1 MEQER
6 RSIRIGLTAIACA
19 VFLRL
24 VSVGAFDP
32 VVKLLTR
39 QEVASFLL
47 YMETG
52 RVVRTASASELLAL
66 PETTAATEPPQ
77 IQPQPQPV
85 ENANPTFS
93 AQDAQLVDI
102 SNYNDYAVDVP
113 AMLQTPLSWDLTQ
126 DSPTVLILHT
136 HATESYTQTPEN
148 TYTESSGYRTLDEQH
163 NMIRIGARIAE
174 LLEAG
179 GIRVIHD
186 RTLHDHPSYNDAYS
200 NARDTI
206 RTYLEQY
213 PSIRM
218 VLDIHRD
225 AADMSS
231 GVQLSTQATVNGQAS
246 AQLMMVVGTNAGGLN
261 HPAWPENMALAV
273 KLHAHLEKAFPGIC
287 RPISFR
293 SQRFNQDLSTGGML
307 IEVGAAGNTLEE
319 ALTAADVLA
328 QELLELAHGTATSDS
343 TN

>member
-6 RSIRIGLTAIACA
+6 RSIQIGLVAIACA
-19 VFLRL
+19 VFFRL

-32 VVKLLTR
+32 VVKLLSR

-52 RVVRTASASELLAL
+52 RVVRTASASELVG
-66 PETTAATEPPQ
+66 PVTETTAATEPSQ
-77 IQPQPQPV
+77 AQPV
-85 ENANPTFS
+85 ETANPTFT

-102 SNYNDYAVDVP
+102 SNFSDYRVDVP
-113 AMLQTPLSWDLTQ
+113 AMLQSPLSWDLTQ
-126 DSPTVLILHT
+126 DTPTVLILHS

-148 TYTESSGYRTLDEQH
+148 SYAASSGYRTLDEQH
-163 NMIRIGARIAE
+163 NMIRIGARVAE
-174 LLEAG
+174 ILEAG

-186 RTLHDHPSYNDAYS
+186 RTLHDHPSYNDSYS

-206 RTYLEQY
+206 QAYLDQY
-213 PSIRM
+213 PTIRM

-225 AADMSS
+225 ASDQSS
-231 GVQLSTQATVNGQAS
+231 SAQLKTQATVNGQAS

-261 HPAWPENMALAV
+261 HPDWPENMALAV
-273 KLHAHLEKAFPGIC
+273 KLHAHLEKAWPGIC

-293 SQRFNQDLSTGGML
+293 AQRFNQDLSTGALL

-328 QELLELAHGTATSDS
+328 QGLLELAHGTATSDS
-343 TN
+343 TS